1 MIDPWF
7 SLKLSLLVAFL
18 ATVVVALVGTTVGYV
33 LARFRFAGRDWLD
46 AFCTLPLVLPPTVV
60 GFYLLGIFGK
70 RGWLGQYIYSLT
82 GWTPLFSWQAAVI
95 AAIVI
100 SMPLMI
106 KTSRAA
112 IESVDM
118 SFERASYVLGKNRLE
133 TFLKVTLPLAW
144 KGLLAGIAL
153 SFTRALGEFGATL
166 MLSGNIPGRTQT
178 MPLAIYQAAQTGEEQ
193 LAVGLVMILTVTSLL
208 SIVLINRLQSKW

>member
-1 MIDPWF
+1 VIDPWF

-166 MLSGNIPGRTQT
+166 MLAGNIPGRTQT